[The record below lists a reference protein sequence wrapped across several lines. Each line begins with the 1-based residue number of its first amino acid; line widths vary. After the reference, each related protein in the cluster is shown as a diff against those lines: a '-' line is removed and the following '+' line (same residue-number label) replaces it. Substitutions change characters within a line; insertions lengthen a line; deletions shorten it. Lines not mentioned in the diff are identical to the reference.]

1 VTTPPP
7 PPPPQAPPPPPG
19 PSRPGTQEW
28 YRQPGFL
35 TFLGVVVAGIA
46 AIIVVAVVS
55 SDDAGSDTTLAVST
69 TQPTTTSSA
78 PTTTSST
85 STTTSSTTTSS
96 TTTSSTTSTTSSTT
110 TTSTSTTTTTTT
122 TTLAPPPT
130 LPPGDPY
137 PEYVELS
144 DDSGRITVTVPDA
157 WNDTLGSPWERD
169 GEDIGLALS
178 ASPDRD
184 AFYDTWGMPGVF
196 LGSSDQ
202 VGSINGYLDTND
214 FGDSCTYEGRFDYE
228 DPLYAGLFDRWV
240 DCGDE
245 GSIFEM
251 LAVLPLE
258 LFGRNG
264 PDVEGLDLIVVE
276 VIMVTQADQ
285 EAAQRI
291 YDTFVV
297 QDA

>member
-1 VTTPPP
+1 
-7 PPPPQAPPPPPG
+7 
-19 PSRPGTQEW
+19 
-28 YRQPGFL
+28 
-35 TFLGVVVAGIA
+35 
-46 AIIVVAVVS
+46 
-55 SDDAGSDTTLAVST
+55 
-69 TQPTTTSSA
+69 
-78 PTTTSST
+78 
-85 STTTSSTTTSS
+85 
-96 TTTSSTTSTTSSTT
+96 
-110 TTSTSTTTTTTT
+110 
-122 TTLAPPPT
+122 
-130 LPPGDPY
+130 
-137 PEYVELS
+137 VELS

>member
-55 SDDAGSDTTLAVST
+55 SDDAGSDTTVAVST

-85 STTTSSTTTSS
+85 STTTSSTATSS
-96 TTTSSTTSTTSSTT
+96 TTTSSTTSSTT